1 MLRAATG
8 GSALDYLTQPKGRAE
23 EYGILILNIRGVRD
37 MVTDINTKQKRWK
50 WEMHKIG
57 LFW

>member
-8 GSALDYLTQPKGRAE
+8 ASALDYLTQPKGRAE

-50 WEMHKIG
+50 
-57 LFW
+57 

>member
-50 WEMHKIG
+50 
-57 LFW
+57 